1 MINYI
6 ISHDWW
12 RRCQRPWWWWM
23 MMDDDGWRW
32 IWMRT
37 VLFSVSV
44 KVLLVV
50 AGQSE
55 WSWHT
60 KAKNDSRRSFFFG
73 GENWGYVP
81 KKMCRWSRLVW
92 YQQKGTKIHAS
103 SLEKVPDMLLP
114 MLNPWKGRNCWRHS
128 FMAREPHQWRW
139 IDVMILL
146 GTWNYMFGRRW

>member
-1 MINYI
+1 MTTM
-6 ISHDWW
+6 
-12 RRCQRPWWWWM
+12 PTTM
-23 MMDDDGWRW
+23 VMVDDDGWW
-32 IWMRT
+32 WMTMDMDENGAILGFCESLVGCSWPIWMILT
-37 VLFSVSV
+37 YQ
-44 KVLLVV
+44 
-50 AGQSE
+50 GQKWFQAE
-55 WSWHT
+55 
-60 KAKNDSRRSFFFG
+60 FFFG